1 MMRMRKEIL
10 LAVCS
15 ALFLNAGANAQYN
28 GSSAYM
34 DLYDSETASSLKS
47 HVRELSSAMMEG
59 RKAGSEGERLAAD
72 YVSEQLK
79 SYGVDVLSPDGGD
92 VFRSPGLK
100 QGTR

>member
-15 ALFLNAGANAQYN
+15 ALFLNAGAYAQYN

-34 DLYDSETASSLKS
+34 DLYDSETASALKS

-59 RKAGSEGERLAAD
+59 RKAGSKVSALPLIMFRNSSGAMALMCSHRKEGMFS
-72 YVSEQLK
+72 VSGQK
-79 SYGVDVLSPDGGD
+79 
-92 VFRSPGLK
+92 PGIL
-100 QGTR
+100 